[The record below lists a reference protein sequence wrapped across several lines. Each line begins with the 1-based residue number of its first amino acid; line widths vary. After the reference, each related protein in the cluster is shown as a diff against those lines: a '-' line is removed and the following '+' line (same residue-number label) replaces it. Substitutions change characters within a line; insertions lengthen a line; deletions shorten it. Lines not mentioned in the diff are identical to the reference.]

1 MAFRVNYQGAVIET
15 DTAGEVQALLLALRE
30 PVPLLLGAGAGIVD
44 ELHEHTSPVMGERLA
59 AAAASVRRNLRE
71 SAKPRG
77 RKVAAPRPRKEVR
90 SSAPASKVRTPAA
103 PGDRG
108 ARILIELQ
116 SGPLKPAVLWSRLG
130 CTPFG
135 GRQAIA
141 PLLADGSVTAQ
152 GATMSRVFSL
162 GRRRA
167 AKEGV

>member
-1 MAFRVNYQGAVIET
+1 MPFRVNYQGAVIET

-44 ELHEHTSPVMGERLA
+44 ELHEHASAVLSERIGA
-59 AAAASVRRNLRE
+59 AAAAVRRSLKA
-71 SAKPRG
+71 STKRG
-77 RKVAAPRPRKEVR
+77 RKVATARPRKEAR
-90 SSAPASKVRTPAA
+90 TTASPPKARTLPTS
-103 PGDRG
+103 GDHG
-108 ARILIELQ
+108 ARILAELQ
-116 SGPLKPAVLWSRLG
+116 AGPLKPSVLWARLG

-141 PLLADGSVTAQ
+141 PLLADGRVTAS

-167 AKEGV
+167 AKEDV